1 MTLRLLTGVTTN
13 FARDR
18 INVWLRFG
26 RVVRTR
32 QLDRRRRLTLLAPHS
47 VFALMEWQGGRHGMI
62 LSQATVM
69 RAVTPGEASTS
80 WPHVRP
86 GAELLLTVAGSSKV
100 EQVLTLI
107 DAIEAVGI
115 DPADTAPEYWRHAHN
130 RLQAHQPPRLYTDD
144 QHAAWLRR
152 RELTS

>member
-1 MTLRLLTGVTTN
+1 MTVRLLTRITTT
-13 FARDR
+13 FERDR

-26 RVVRTR
+26 RFVRAR
-32 QLDRRRRLTLLAPHS
+32 RLHRRRRLTLIAPHG
-47 VFALMEWQGGRHGMI
+47 VFALMEWQGGRHGTI
-62 LSQATVM
+62 LSRATIM
-69 RAVTPGEASTS
+69 RAIAPGEPCTS

-86 GAELLLTVAGSSKV
+86 GAELLLAIAGSRKV

-107 DAIEAVGI
+107 DAIEAAGI
-115 DPADTAPEYWRHAHN
+115 DPADAAPEYWRHAHN
-130 RLQAHQPPRLYTDD
+130 RLRAHQSPRLYTVD